1 MSYQYDTLI
10 YNVRIASMQ
19 RNGKPYGELPAT
31 AVAIKNGKIAALI
44 PCTNPQDNAN
54 DSPVAPPVHGDTDA
68 VSHTEVLEQPNSR
81 RFQNAIAQAAIAID
95 GTTLIPQNAGQPV
108 KLPWLLP
115 GLIDCHTHLVY
126 GGNRAEEFELR
137 LQGASYVEIAQRGG
151 GIKGTVEKTR
161 QSDED
166 TLRNTAIQR
175 AARLCEEGV
184 TTLEVK
190 SGYGL
195 DIETEVRM
203 LKVAKSLEQHL
214 PISIQT
220 TYLGAHA
227 IPNEFS
233 DNADGYIDF
242 VCNQALPYVAS
253 QQLADAVDVFC
264 ETIGFSPAQTERV
277 FACAHQHGLPLK
289 AHVEQLSD
297 SKGAVLA
304 AKYGALS
311 VDHIEYL
318 ADSDIPY
325 IAQSGT
331 VAVLLPGAFY
341 YLSEVQKPP
350 IDALRAHNVPM
361 AIATDFNPGSSPLA
375 SLLTAV
381 NMGCVLF
388 QLTPEEALRGVTEHA
403 ATALGLQDRGII
415 EAGKLADL
423 TLWNIDTPAE
433 LTYCIN
439 GHRPIAVFKEGKH
452 V

>member
-19 RNGKPYGELPAT
+19 RNGMPYGELPPT
-31 AVAIKNGKIAALI
+31 AVAIKNGQITALI
-44 PCTNPQDNAN
+44 PCADLCEN
-54 DSPVAPPVHGDTDA
+54 DLDS
-68 VSHTEVLEQPNSR
+68 SHTSTLKNNVEALGSSPTNQL
-81 RFQNAIAQAAIAID
+81 QNAIDQAATAID
-95 GTTLIPQNAGQPV
+95 GTTLIPQYAGQPV
-108 KLPWLLP
+108 KSPWLLP

-126 GGNRAEEFELR
+126 GGNRAEEFEMR
-137 LQGASYVEIAQRGG
+137 LQGASYLEIAQRGG

-161 QSDED
+161 LSDED

-214 PISIQT
+214 PISVQT

-264 ETIGFSPAQTERV
+264 ETIGFSTAQTERV

-311 VDHIEYL
+311 VDHIENL
-318 ADSDIPY
+318 ADSDIPF

-415 EAGKLADL
+415 DEGKLADI

-433 LTYCIN
+433 LAYCIN
-439 GHRPIAVFKEGKH
+439 GHRPIAVFKDGKH